1 MQLLVCLSPS
11 WQADVLVDQKA
22 WVLVY
27 ADFFLWNI
35 NVDCLFVL
43 PLHGKEQHE
52 HSSKHLVLCSTE
64 KKESNKIILGELVID
79 CQFFYFYFTLENYY
93 AFYLSIFL
101 RCSKD
106 IKQAWMDIDPICSS
120 QIC

>member
-1 MQLLVCLSPS
+1 MNILQNILFCVP
-11 WQADVLVDQKA
+11 QK
-22 WVLVY
+22 
-27 ADFFLWNI
+27 
-35 NVDCLFVL
+35 
-43 PLHGKEQHE
+43 
-52 HSSKHLVLCSTE
+52 

>member
-11 WQADVLVDQKA
+11 WQVDVLVDQKA

-43 PLHGKEQHE
+43 SLHG
-52 HSSKHLVLCSTE
+52 SSMNILQNILFCVPQ
-64 KKESNKIILGELVID
+64 KK
-79 CQFFYFYFTLENYY
+79 
-93 AFYLSIFL
+93 
-101 RCSKD
+101 R
-106 IKQAWMDIDPICSS
+106 KQ
-120 QIC
+120 